1 MHRTL
6 SPAQDLFSQDRTRI
20 LKVVSLEEA
29 PTQLLDPTQELLD
42 LTTLELLDL
51 ILEPLVSYS
60 HHFIFIITYEP

>member
-60 HHFIFIITYEP
+60 HHFIFVITY